1 MSEGAERA
9 RPDEPRPDA
18 AREDAERAGPLA
30 PAEQGASGFSHLL
43 RLWFGLSLPV
53 GRAEYLGSG
62 VALAFLKYL
71 VEALLVASV
80 TGRPFMPWNYLDPL
94 FSTRAKLLAGH
105 EGLQLALIVW
115 TLPFVWIGLSMTLRR
130 LRDAALSPG
139 VSLLFLVPGLNYIL
153 MLALCLA
160 RTHRPAADWRDVE
173 PQGELHPDWKAA
185 LVGVATGVGLSVG
198 AVLLSVQLLGQYG
211 ATLFFGGPVLVGAVT
226 AFLYNRAE
234 PRSGWRTQGVVALA
248 VLLGGLSSLLF
259 ALEGA
264 LCIAMAAP
272 IAFALAAM
280 GGLVGRFLAN
290 AARSDGTKAA
300 RALGLLLLAWP
311 LMAAAEAKNDP
322 ARGRVFEVITTEE
335 IDAPPEVVWRHVVGF
350 TELPPPSELVLRLG
364 VAYPLRA
371 TIDGTG
377 VGAVRRCEFSTGP
390 FVEPITAWE
399 PPRRLAFDVVAQPP
413 SMQEWS
419 PYRHVDAPHLV
430 GYMTSR
436 GGEFRL
442 VPLPGGRTR
451 LEGSTWYTLD
461 IHPQGY
467 WGVWADALLHTIHSR
482 VLRHVKALSEA
493 DRG

>member
-1 MSEGAERA
+1 MTDGSEGA
-9 RPDEPRPDA
+9 RPAE
-18 AREDAERAGPLA
+18 REDERAGEA
-30 PAEQGASGFSHLL
+30 QAEQVAQPAEESAGFLHLV

-53 GRAEYLGSG
+53 GRVEYLGSG

-71 VEALLVASV
+71 AEALLVASV

-94 FSTRAKLLAGH
+94 FSTRAALLRGH
-105 EGLQLALIVW
+105 DGLQLALVAW
-115 TLPFVWIGLSMTLRR
+115 TLPFLWVGLSMTLRR
-130 LRDAALSPG
+130 LRDAALPPAL
-139 VSLLFLVPGLNYIL
+139 SLLFLVPGLNYIL
-153 MLALCLA
+153 MFALCLA
-160 RTHRPAADWRDVE
+160 ATRRRASDWQEVE
-173 PQGELHPDWKAA
+173 PEGELHPDWRAA
-185 LVGVATGVGLSVG
+185 LVGVASGVALSL
-198 AVLLSVQLLGQYG
+198 AAILLSVHALGQYG

-226 AFLYNRAE
+226 AFLYNRTE
-234 PRSGWRTQGVVALA
+234 PRSAWRTQGVVALA
-248 VLLGGLSSLLF
+248 VLLGGLASLLF

-264 LCIAMAAP
+264 VCILMAAP
-272 IAFALAAM
+272 IAFLLAAM
-280 GGLVGRFLAN
+280 GGLVGQFLAS
-290 AARSDGTKAA
+290 AARRAGESAKAA
-300 RALGLLLLAWP
+300 RGLGLLVLAWP
-311 LMAAAEAKNDP
+311 LVAAAEAAHDP
-322 ARGRVFEVITTEE
+322 ARGRVFEVISTEE

-350 TELPPPSELVLRLG
+350 SELPPPSELVLRLG

-371 TIDGTG
+371 TIEGSG
-377 VGAVRRCEFSTGP
+377 AGAVRRCEFSTGA
-390 FVEPITAWE
+390 FVEPITTWD

-461 IHPQGY
+461 IHPQLY
-467 WGVWADALLHTIHSR
+467 WGVWSDALLHTIHGR

-493 DRG
+493 DRT

>member
-1 MSEGAERA
+1 MTEGGEAARPAERDEPPGDREAERA
-9 RPDEPRPDA
+9 PVAPSGEEP
-18 AREDAERAGPLA
+18 AGFL
-30 PAEQGASGFSHLL
+30 HLV

-53 GRAEYLGSG
+53 GRVEYLGSG

-71 VEALLVASV
+71 AEALLVASV

-94 FSTRAKLLAGH
+94 FSTRAALLRGH
-105 EGLQLALIVW
+105 DGLQLALVVW
-115 TLPFVWIGLSMTLRR
+115 TLPFLWVGLSMTLRR
-130 LRDAALSPG
+130 LRDAALPPAL
-139 VSLLFLVPGLNYIL
+139 SLLFLVPGLNYIL

-160 RTHRPAADWRDVE
+160 RTRRVEADWRETE
-173 PQGELHPDWKAA
+173 PEGELHPDWRAA
-185 LVGVATGVGLSVG
+185 LVGVASGVGLSLAAIG
-198 AVLLSVQLLGQYG
+198 LSVHALGQYG

-226 AFLYNRAE
+226 AFLYNRTEA
-234 PRSGWRTQGVVALA
+234 RSGWRTQGVVALA
-248 VLLGGLSSLLF
+248 VLLGGLASLLF

-280 GGLVGRFLAN
+280 GGAVGQLLAKLARTRGETGK
-290 AARSDGTKAA
+290 AARS
-300 RALGLLLLAWP
+300 LGLLVLAWP
-311 LMAAAEAKNDP
+311 LLAAAEAHDP
-322 ARGRVFEVITTEE
+322 ARGRVFEVISTEE

-350 TELPPPSELVLRLG
+350 SELPPPSELVLRLG

-371 TIDGTG
+371 TIVGSG
-377 VGAVRRCEFSTGP
+377 AGAVRRCEFSTGA
-390 FVEPITAWE
+390 FVEPITTWD
-399 PPRRLAFDVVAQPP
+399 PPRRLAFDVAAQPP
-413 SMQEWS
+413 SMEEWS

-461 IHPQGY
+461 IHPQAY
-467 WGVWADALLHTIHSR
+467 WGVWADALLHTIHGR